1 MSLLSLCLRSIPEFI
16 AQAVGDLVHQSQAA
30 SDLGEATQ
38 VLVPQRAQMSGS
50 GRDQLQE
57 NAFMHNPLV
66 NQGVHNFVDLEGI
79 TLPAG
84 LGELVELREGL
95 RVAF

>member
-1 MSLLSLCLRSIPEFI
+1 
-16 AQAVGDLVHQSQAA
+16 
-30 SDLGEATQ
+30 
-38 VLVPQRAQMSGS
+38 
-50 GRDQLQE
+50 
-57 NAFMHNPLV
+57 MHNPLV